1 MLSCRGKCTEQI
13 LKKNMRFSKHLMQD
27 HFSYLLRVCTR
38 ISNSLGLERP
48 GKEKI
53 QKCISPCIKF
63 FFKKN
68 STKVGMWPFSWNV
81 SLLMMSVRVLRMEK
95 TIKIPLHF
103 VCSFHTCSQLLWIEN
118 ENAGGNLQLPNE
130 KNSMILLPQLL
141 CSSTR
146 ALYVHDRVASLDLKT
161 KMMSKETVQ
170 QEIKIPLGTVQR

>member
-1 MLSCRGKCTEQI
+1 
-13 LKKNMRFSKHLMQD
+13 MQD
-27 HFSYLLRVCTR
+27 HSSYLLRVCTR

-53 QKCISPCIKF
+53 QKCISPCINFFLKKF
-63 FFKKN
+63 YQGRN
-68 STKVGMWPFSWNV
+68 VTMLLLMSSQRHLLYPFSWNV
-81 SLLMMSVRVLRMEK
+81 SIPVMSVRLLRMEK
-95 TIKIPLHF
+95 SIKIALYS

-130 KNSMILLPQLL
+130 KNSTILLPQLP

-146 ALYVHDRVASLDLKT
+146 ALYAHDRVASLDLKT

-170 QEIKIPLGTVQR
+170 QEIKIPPGTGQC

>member
-1 MLSCRGKCTEQI
+1 
-13 LKKNMRFSKHLMQD
+13 MQD
-27 HFSYLLRVCTR
+27 HSSYLLGVYTR

-53 QKCISPCIKF
+53 QKCISPCIKIF
-63 FFKKN
+63 LKKFYQGRN
-68 STKVGMWPFSWNV
+68 VIMLLLMSSQRHLLYPFSWNV
-81 SLLMMSVRVLRMEK
+81 SLPVMSVRLLRMEKK
-95 TIKIPLHF
+95 TIKIPLYS

-146 ALYVHDRVASLDLKT
+146 ALYAHDRVASLDLKT

-170 QEIKIPLGTVQR
+170 QKIKIPPGTGQC